1 MLSVLHPFWFPHN
14 RHLKGLVDW
23 SACLCSVRR
32 AGLEVCIHHK
42 VLKVTEL
49 YLQSSCLVVPSE
61 RETLFQG
68 PWSPPTCLSQA
79 CTYMLAS
86 PVLVFWGERDGK
98 CTQLWFGTSQRHF
111 PGAIDYQRIILQIP
125 PFAKQLHRKFWG
137 MFTPGATF
145 ILKRHWVTNGPCAVK
160 RSRVCRSRIY
170 HFGILVVSSWLILW
184 NRWPGRSLKTK

>member
-111 PGAIDYQRIILQIP
+111 PGAIDYQRIILQIHLLLNNYTESSGGCSLQVLP
-125 PFAKQLHRKFWG
+125 SSSNVTEWQMGLVLWRGAEFADPEYTTLG
-137 MFTPGATF
+137 
-145 ILKRHWVTNGPCAVK
+145 
-160 RSRVCRSRIY
+160 Y
-170 HFGILVVSSWLILW
+170 WLFQA
-184 NRWPGRSLKTK
+184 G